1 MEYRTATAL
10 VAALRRKQV
19 SALELADAAIAAI
32 EADDGRL
39 NAVPVRDFDR
49 ARAAARAADAALAKG
64 DGNGVLLGLP
74 MTVKESFNVAGLP
87 TTWGLPGKQAIPVHH
102 DAVAVARLKAAGAV
116 ILGKTNVPKLLSDW
130 QSYNAVYGTT
140 NNPWNVAHAPGGSS
154 GGSAAALA
162 AGFVALELG
171 SDLAGSLRVPAHFCG
186 VYAHKPSTDIVPGR
200 GQTPPGIPVL
210 SLAARMDL
218 AVSGPMARSAEDL
231 MLGLDVLAGPDDHEA
246 TAWQLHLPPPR
257 HATLKDYRVFVI
269 DRHPQVPT
277 DAAVRD
283 ALEAFVGKLEDAGCT
298 VGRSSAAMP
307 DISFIG
313 TTYLRLLM
321 AFIGSTMP
329 QPDYEAAG
337 QRAAGVPEAAADLRS
352 VVERGLVMSHRDW
365 IQTDFVRTAIA
376 DSWRRFFRDW
386 DIVLCPVMPTTAL
399 AHDHG
404 PMAERTVMVDGRPV
418 PYGSLPLWSSIATL
432 TGQPSTAFPVGL
444 APNGLPVGL
453 QAIGP
458 FLEDRTTIAF
468 AALAEQ
474 AFGGFVPPPRG

>member
-10 VAALRRKQV
+10 VAALRAKQV
-19 SALELADAAIAAI
+19 SALELTDAAIAAI
-32 EADDGRL
+32 EAGDARL

-49 ARAAARAADAALAKG
+49 SRDAARAADAALAQG
-64 DGNGVLLGLP
+64 EGGALLGLP

-87 TTWGLPGKQAIPVHH
+87 TTWGLPGKRDIPVRQ

-130 QSYNAVYGTT
+130 QSYNADYGVT
-140 NNPWNVAHAPGGSS
+140 NNPWNLAHAPGGSS

-162 AGFVALELG
+162 AGYVSLELG

-186 VYAHKPSTDIVPGR
+186 ICAHKPSSDIVPGR
-200 GQTPPGIPVL
+200 GQTPPGLPML

-218 AVSGPMARSAEDL
+218 AVSGPMARTAEDL
-231 MLGLDVLAGPDDHEA
+231 MLEFDVLAGPDDHEG
-246 TAWQLHLPPPR
+246 TAWRLHLPAPR
-257 HATLKDYRVFVI
+257 HAALKDYRVFVI
-269 DRHPQVPT
+269 DTHPLVPT
-277 DAAVRD
+277 DATVRA
-283 ALEAFVGKLEDAGCT
+283 ALEAFVAKLDSAGCT
-298 VGRSSAAMP
+298 VGRSSAALP
-307 DISFIG
+307 DIAAIG

-329 QPDYEAAG
+329 QPDYDAALKRAEAA
-337 QRAAGVPEAAADLRS
+337 PPAADLRS
-352 VVERGLVMSHRDW
+352 MVERGLVMSHRDW
-365 IQTDFVRTAIA
+365 VQTDFFRTAIA
-376 DSWRRFFRDW
+376 DGWRRFFRDW

-399 AHDHG
+399 AHDHR
-404 PMAERTVMVDGRPV
+404 PMAERTVAVDGKPV

-432 TGQPSTAFPVGL
+432 TGQPATAFPVGI
-444 APNGLPVGL
+444 AANGLPVGL

-458 FLEDRTTIAF
+458 FLEDRTTMAF
-468 AALAEQ
+468 AALATQ